1 MELTTPL
8 TESHRRVLE
17 AEIEL
22 LRERLQDAESTLE
35 AISGG
40 LVDAVVVADP
50 IAERQVM
57 LLEDARRGA
66 RLPIDRLR
74 QGAITVGATG
84 EILHANTVFGALIGV
99 EPQRLFGRQI
109 VEIVSSTDHTLLA
122 AMLGDRAPSSLA
134 VLGLASPT
142 GVELRVR
149 VASIPLLE
157 RPWDVPDRDGRAR
170 QRRGRGRRHGASD
183 QTRRD
188 RRGRRRGERGRPAGV
203 AARRSGPPLSRA
215 RRAYAATAP

>member
-1 MELTTPL
+1 MTTELTTPL

-17 AEIEL
+17 AKIEL

-84 EILHANTVFGALIGV
+84 EILHANTVFG
-99 EPQRLFGRQI
+99 R
-109 VEIVSSTDHTLLA
+109 
-122 AMLGDRAPSSLA
+122 
-134 VLGLASPT
+134 
-142 GVELRVR
+142 
-149 VASIPLLE
+149 
-157 RPWDVPDRDGRAR
+157 
-170 QRRGRGRRHGASD
+170 
-183 QTRRD
+183 
-188 RRGRRRGERGRPAGV
+188 
-203 AARRSGPPLSRA
+203 
-215 RRAYAATAP
+215 